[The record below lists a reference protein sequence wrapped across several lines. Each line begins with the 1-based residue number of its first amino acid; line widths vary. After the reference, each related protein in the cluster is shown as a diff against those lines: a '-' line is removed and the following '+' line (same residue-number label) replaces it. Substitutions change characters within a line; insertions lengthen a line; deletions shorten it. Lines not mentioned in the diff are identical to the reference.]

1 VARDEI
7 HGLTAAYALD
17 ALDEREQAEYEAH
30 LDACSECRA
39 ELASLQG
46 AAASIAYAPELPAPP
61 PELRQR
67 ILAQA
72 RSEREN
78 VVPPRRRWVVPAAGL
93 AAAVAAC
100 AALALGLW
108 AASLRSSLAEER
120 EAASELAALVD
131 AERIPLE
138 GVDGAVL
145 VGRNGEAT
153 LVVRGLDE
161 APEGKLYEAWVS
173 ADGETMLPAGTFDAE
188 DEQTIFS
195 LTRPLP
201 PGGLVAV
208 TLEDR
213 PVDEPQG
220 EVVFTSQTA

>member
-78 VVPPRRRWVVPAAGL
+78 VVPLRRRWVVPAAGL

>member
-39 ELASLQG
+39 ELAALQG

-78 VVPPRRRWVVPAAGL
+78 VVPLRRRWVVPAAGL

-138 GVDGAVL
+138 GVNGAVL